1 MEFFLSHLTKIILL
15 VLAVVAI
22 ILVIKYYAAIKK
34 FLLEVKTELGK
45 VAWSTRDELI
55 ASTIL
60 VITVTAI
67 MAVYI
72 GIIDISLSKMLT
84 ILFK

>member
-1 MEFFLSHLTKIILL
+1 LSHLTKIILL

>member
-1 MEFFLSHLTKIILL
+1 MSHLTKIILL

>member
-1 MEFFLSHLTKIILL
+1 MTKIILL